1 MSPAGIRTRPG
12 RPYPLG
18 ATWDGAGVNF
28 ALFSEHATGVELC
41 LFDAGNPGRET
52 HRIPIRERTDQIW
65 HVYLPEARPE
75 LLYGY
80 RVDGPWQPRA
90 GHRFNP
96 AKVLIDPYAKAIAG
110 AVSWNDA
117 MFGHKVGVPDG
128 EMVRDERD
136 NAPYLPK
143 SAVIDPAFTWGD
155 DRPPRT
161 PWHRTV
167 IYEAAR
173 ARVYRAASPTS
184 RNNARQLC
192 RTRLAGRASSICKR
206 LGITAVEFLPVH
218 HFIRDKH
225 LRRSRSHQLLGLQLD
240 RLLRPGRSV
249 FRSAGRARG
258 PGLPSSRRWS
268 RRSTRR
274 ASRSSWTWST
284 TTPEKGNHLGPTL
297 SFRGIDNA
305 SYYRLVPEDQ
315 RRYYRT
321 TPAAATP

>member
-28 ALFSEHATGVELC
+28 ALFSEHATAVELC
-41 LFDAGNPGRET
+41 LFDPGNPGRET

-110 AVSWNDA
+110 AISWNDA
-117 MFGHKVGVPDG
+117 MFGHKVGVHDA

-155 DRPPRT
+155 DRLPRT

-167 IYEAAR
+167 IYE
-173 ARVYRAASPTS
+173 VHVKGFT
-184 RNNARQLC
+184 ARQPDVPSA
-192 RTRLAGRASSICKR
+192 RMAS
-206 LGITAVEFLPVH
+206 ITYSMFLP
-218 HFIRDKH
+218 
-225 LRRSRSHQLLGLQLD
+225 
-240 RLLRPGRSV
+240 
-249 FRSAGRARG
+249 
-258 PGLPSSRRWS
+258 
-268 RRSTRR
+268 T
-274 ASRSSWTWST
+274 
-284 TTPEKGNHLGPTL
+284 
-297 SFRGIDNA
+297 
-305 SYYRLVPEDQ
+305 
-315 RRYYRT
+315 
-321 TPAAATP
+321 ATFS